1 MFARVSPRTPPPEGS
16 LHSAP
21 AAASAAAILLRDR
34 LQCDWHGNIVAT
46 VVSFHG
52 GTCLMRVC
60 PVCDLHTSLTLE
72 LLRNQPTGDEA
83 ETLLCTLIAQVLLTE
98 EETEYSVV
106 AVKYVFDAAI
116 ALQFTCSNTVAE
128 QILENVTVA
137 VDLADA
143 VR

>member
-1 MFARVSPRTPPPEGS
+1 M
-16 LHSAP
+16 
-21 AAASAAAILLRDR
+21 
-34 LQCDWHGNIVAT
+34 
-46 VVSFHG
+46 
-52 GTCLMRVC
+52 
-60 PVCDLHTSLTLE
+60 
-72 LLRNQPTGDEA
+72 
-83 ETLLCTLIAQVLLTE
+83 LLTE

-143 VR
+143 VRWGLG